1 VIPELLADWSPSE
14 VTRPYWDGAAAG
26 RLCLQRCQ
34 ECRAL
39 QHPPRALCTSCGCA
53 SRLVWE
59 EVSGAGSIYSST
71 AIHRALLPALATLV
85 PYTLAVVELDE
96 GPRMVTAVRCASLE
110 AVAIGS
116 RVHVAFESVSADVVL
131 PVFALT

>member
-1 VIPELLADWSPSE
+1 MIPELLAGWSPSE
-14 VTRPYWDGAAAG
+14 VTRPYWDAAATG

-34 ECRAL
+34 GCGAL
-39 QHPPRALCTSCGCA
+39 QHPPRALCTGCGGP

-71 AIHRALLPALATLV
+71 AIHRALIPALATHV

-96 GPRMVTAVRCASLE
+96 GPRMVTAVRGASLE
-110 AVAIGS
+110 AVTIGS
-116 RVHVAFESVSADVVL
+116 RVRVAFESVSAEVVL
-131 PVFALT
+131 PVFTLA